1 MKTGQAKELVSYP
14 LAKTEK
20 LKTLGPKSEGFH
32 VHFLVAGV
40 GFEPTAF
47 GLWARRATTAPPRGI
62 LFDYG
67 ISLGGKVKP
76 STISTAQLNELLRL
90 HPLPIKQ
97 VVFLRSYLVIQWEI
111 SSWGGLRTLDAF
123 SAYPIQ
129 T

>member
-1 MKTGQAKELVSYP
+1 MGPTSYHCSTP
-14 LAKTEK
+14 
-20 LKTLGPKSEGFH
+20 
-32 VHFLVAGV
+32 
-40 GFEPTAF
+40 
-47 GLWARRATTAPPRGI
+47 RR
-62 LFDYG
+62 LDLLYG
-67 ISLGGKVKP
+67 IDLGGKVKP
-76 STISTAQLNELLRL
+76 STISTAQLNGLLRL